1 MLTLFLATCRYA
13 KGIWYPIGGFYKVIE
28 ALENIGRNL
37 GVDFRYGVEA
47 KRIVTK
53 GKRTEGVELADGTI
67 IEADVV
73 VSNADLVWTYNNLL
87 PAEPYAQTLACK
99 DQ

>member
-1 MLTLFLATCRYA
+1 M
-13 KGIWYPIGGFYKVIE
+13 VE
-28 ALENIGRNL
+28 AFESIGRKL
-37 GVDFRYGVEA
+37 GVDFKYGTAV
-47 KRIVTK
+47 KRIVTRPGSK
-53 GKRTEGVELADGTI
+53 QVEGVELADGTT

-87 PAEPYAQTLACK
+87 PKDPYAKTLACK